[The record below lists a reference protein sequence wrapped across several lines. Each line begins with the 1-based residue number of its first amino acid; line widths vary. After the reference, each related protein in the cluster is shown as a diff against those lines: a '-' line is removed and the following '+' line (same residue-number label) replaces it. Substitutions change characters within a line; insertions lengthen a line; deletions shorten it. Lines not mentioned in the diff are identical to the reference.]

1 MKLINGKS
9 YKDYFLE
16 QLVAN
21 CNRNNVAYMFC
32 DNPQSP
38 TKFSFDDIKDENQ
51 KWYLKTKFNHGI
63 IELKSIKSHIYV
75 TLNSDKIGFNDA
87 HLYFSIN
94 AELLVIELGHCTEN
108 FINTVKS
115 LGVFYGVPFKQI
127 KEVECEQDGYMFY
140 L

>member
-9 YKDYFLE
+9 YKDSFLE

-63 IELKSIKSHIYV
+63 IELKSIKSHIYL
-75 TLNSDKIGFNDA
+75 TLNSDKIGFNGA
-87 HLYFSIN
+87 HLYFSMN
-94 AELLVIELGHCTEN
+94 EELLVIELSHCTEN

-127 KEVECEQDGYMFY
+127 KKVECEKDGYMFY